1 MFPFLDMLSAI
12 NPMLAG
18 GMANGMA
25 TNPEQWAGIMSQIM
39 PQGPEA
45 AMAPMGMGMEQ
56 DPMVGQALMGGG
68 APPMGQPQA
77 PLPGMMRLG
86 GPPPAGGP
94 MDMGMGEGAAPEFPG
109 GPGYVSPEAQA
120 GAAGA
125 SMGVVDPMNPTIGS
139 AGQPAASYAQPVI
152 PSLGTAP
159 GAGAVGGA
167 SVVPPGMR
175 AAGGPGPQ
183 GSGMPQPD
191 NKPIMSG
198 GLPIQKPNEL
208 GIKQMMLLSQLLGP
222 KAGGA
227 AGSRVGTLG
236 SYV

>member
-1 MFPFLDMLSAI
+1 MFPFLDMLAAV

-18 GMANGMA
+18 GMADGMMK
-25 TNPEQWAGIMSQIM
+25 NPTEWAGIMSQIM

-45 AMAPMGMGMEQ
+45 AMAPMGMGAE

-94 MDMGMGEGAAPEFPG
+94 MGMGMGEEMPPEFAG
-109 GPGYVSPEAQA
+109 GPGYLTPEQQA
-120 GAAGA
+120 AAAGT

-139 AGQPAASYAQPVI
+139 PGQPAGSYAQPVI
-152 PSLGTAP
+152 PTLGGGAAP
-159 GAGAVGGA
+159 APA
-167 SVVPPGMR
+167 SVVPPGM
-175 AAGGPGPQ
+175 AGKGPGPQ

-208 GIKQMMLLSQLLGP
+208 GIKQLMLLSQLLGP